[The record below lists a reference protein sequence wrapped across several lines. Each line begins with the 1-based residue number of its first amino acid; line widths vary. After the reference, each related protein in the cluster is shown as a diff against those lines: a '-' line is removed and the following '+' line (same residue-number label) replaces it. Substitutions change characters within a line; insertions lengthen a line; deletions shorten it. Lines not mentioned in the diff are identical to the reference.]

1 MFSSV
6 MTMRVYDL
14 ILLLNNI
21 RPNLSLLYSSLF
33 NNSIFSKYPILKI
46 IFFIIFVNLIYRTF
60 VFFIFMILKS
70 LFPLFQMYYILKNMD
85 SYSNDKPLT
94 KLFDKIKESKPNQ
107 DNIIENLE
115 KQMNKQLGIVK
126 YQDSNIDQV

>member
-1 MFSSV
+1 
-6 MTMRVYDL
+6 
-14 ILLLNNI
+14 
-21 RPNLSLLYSSLF
+21 
-33 NNSIFSKYPILKI
+33 
-46 IFFIIFVNLIYRTF
+46 
-60 VFFIFMILKS
+60 
-70 LFPLFQMYYILKNMD
+70 MD

-94 KLFDKIKESKPNQ
+94 KLLNKIKESKPNQ

>member
-1 MFSSV
+1 
-6 MTMRVYDL
+6 
-14 ILLLNNI
+14 
-21 RPNLSLLYSSLF
+21 
-33 NNSIFSKYPILKI
+33 
-46 IFFIIFVNLIYRTF
+46 
-60 VFFIFMILKS
+60 
-70 LFPLFQMYYILKNMD
+70 MYYILKNMD

-94 KLFDKIKESKPNQ
+94 KLLNKIKESKPNQ

>member
-1 MFSSV
+1 MK
-6 MTMRVYDL
+6 VYDF
-14 ILLLNNI
+14 LLLINSI
-21 RPNLSLLYSSLF
+21 RPNISFCFSSLF
-33 NNSIFSKYPILKI
+33 NNSTFNKYPILKI
-46 IFFIIFVNLIYRTF
+46 IFLIIFINLLYRTF
-60 VFFIFMILKS
+60 VYFVFMILKS
-70 LFPLFQMYYILKNMD
+70 LFPIVQMYYILKNMD

-94 KLFDKIKESKPNQ
+94 KLLNKIKESKPNQ